1 MLNSTRNLNR
11 LYNVIH
17 RSLFTINGRL
27 SYDRITDGIIR
38 LAVMVQE
45 TETDDFTLT
54 DIGENTECCLS
65 DLIVGAYWHYSHWH
79 GGQNS
84 KGYKAL
90 SELSGIYSPGMESEP
105 ETESGEYSGFHM
117 LNILA
122 TANNSRIFDNGGES
136 IDRYTCFPYLN
147 SDSVRERVMHLG
159 FSEGGLSVSMW
170 GEINP
175 DDMANLS
182 FLGKEIS
189 FSDLSPENQNHVI
202 NRIQ

>member
-1 MLNSTRNLNR
+1 MRNSIRNVTR

-27 SYDRITDGIIR
+27 SYDRLTDGIIK
-38 LAVMVQE
+38 LAEMVQE
-45 TETDDFTLT
+45 TETGEFTLT
-54 DIGENTECCLS
+54 DIGEYTECCLS
-65 DLIVGAYWHYSHWH
+65 ELIVGAFRHYSQWH
-79 GGQNS
+79 GGQTS

-105 ETESGEYSGFHM
+105 EPESGEYSGFYM

-122 TANNSRIFDNGGES
+122 TANDSRIFDNGGDS

-147 SDSVRERVMHLG
+147 SENERERVMFLG

-175 DDMANLS
+175 GDLVNLS

-189 FSDLSPENQNHVI
+189 FSDLSPESQNHVI